1 MKEMIKKLLFKLGLK
16 KYQWKFITRYIIQT
30 KNRILYSNSKRAE
43 KYIEKEFKE
52 ALGYEINFKE
62 KSGGGVHLIKRYNV
76 EDYTLTIS
84 YIQNVQINI

>member
-1 MKEMIKKLLFKLGLK
+1 MKEIIKKLLFKLGLK

-30 KNRILYSNSKRAE
+30 KNKILYSNNKRAE

-62 KSGGGVHLIKRYNV
+62 KMGGVRLIRKYSIEN
-76 EDYTLTIS
+76 YIPKMN
-84 YIQNVQINI
+84 YIQTVLINI